1 MRYFLLLDNKQG
13 GNEFI
18 AYSLGIPVKICY
30 SPETRKKIFGWLRGA
45 WNVLSI
51 STKGD
56 TVISWYDFQAVILYW
71 ICLLSGKKRKI
82 VCINVLL
89 KDKSTL
95 RNKVVSFLY
104 RKALQSNSFKASVTS
119 EEYGKWLNRKLGTNV
134 QFALVHDVYH
144 ISYEYHKTV
153 YPLPRSVFCGG
164 SNGRDW
170 HFIITLANLMP
181 DITFNVVMPND
192 ACRECS
198 SSISNNMHIK
208 CNISYDE
215 FMTELCSSTIVC
227 LPLNTESP
235 AGLIV
240 MFQAAANLKPIIITK
255 TTTTQE
261 YINEER
267 GSAIQNDVTI
277 WIKTIRS
284 YFDDASKA
292 KLKAMKFKKYL
303 AESCNEDMFVKQ
315 IKSML

>member
-1 MRYFLLLDNKQG
+1 MRYFLLLDNKRG

-18 AYSLGIPVKICY
+18 ASNLGVPVEICY

-45 WNVLSI
+45 WDVLSM
-51 STKGD
+51 STNGD
-56 TVISWYDFQAVILYW
+56 IVISWYDFQAVILYW

-82 VCINVLL
+82 VCLNVLL

-104 RKALQSNSFKASVTS
+104 RKALQSHSFKASVTS
-119 EEYGKWLNRKLGTNV
+119 EGYGKWLNRKLGTNV

-181 DITFNVVMPND
+181 DITFNVVMPKD
-192 ACRECS
+192 VYRECS

-227 LPLNTESP
+227 LPLNTEAP

-255 TTTTQE
+255 TATTQE

-267 GSAIQNDVTI
+267 GIAIQNDVAI
-277 WIKTIRS
+277 WVKAIRTYMDNIS
-284 YFDDASKA
+284 EA
-292 KLKAMKFKKYL
+292 KSNAARLKEYL
-303 AESCNEDMFVKQ
+303 AKSCSEDMFVKEVR
-315 IKSML
+315 SLL